1 MSEEPVEP
9 SPKPELA
16 FAQRRLP
23 WLIAAGALLV
33 YGLTLP
39 RWITFLGLGSV
50 ARAAGWDWHPTLL
63 APLQFLLTYPIRW
76 LPAGLQV
83 VCFNLF
89 AALFSALTLALRAP
103 PLPPLPPPPP
113 PNHPQ
118 TYHGHHSPFPIPP
131 PPPP

>member
-83 VCFNLF
+83 VCLNLF
-89 AALFSALTLALRAP
+89 AAICSALPLGLLARTGAL
-103 PLPPLPPPPP
+103 LPPHPPRGQPPTE
-113 PNHPQ
+113 Q
-118 TYHGHHSPFPIPP
+118 GG
-131 PPPP
+131 